1 MRMSGWVKRRIRRE
15 LMSKEDRESWRA
27 LNEWIWGDHN
37 ASNKTASS
45 QKYQQNYHD
54 YDKHPSS
61 SSMAKVLLGIIIG
74 LLLVG
79 LIYMLIWTAQQGI

>member
-1 MRMSGWVKRRIRRE
+1 MRYYRMRGFKRYI
-15 LMSKEDRESWRA
+15 WRNSNGA
-27 LNEWIWGDHN
+27 QRQQMRDDGFYPSNRPS
-37 ASNKTASS
+37 ASP